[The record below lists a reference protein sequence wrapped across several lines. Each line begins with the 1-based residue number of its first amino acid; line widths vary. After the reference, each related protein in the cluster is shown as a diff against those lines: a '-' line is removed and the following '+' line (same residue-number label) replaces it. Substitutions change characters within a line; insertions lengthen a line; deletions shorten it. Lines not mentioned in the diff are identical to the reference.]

1 MNLEKILSKLIS
13 YPTISEKSNRD
24 LADFIINYLKAFG
37 IKAEKIEGD
46 KGRFNI
52 FSSIGPKNEGGIVLS
67 GHTDVVPVTG
77 QNWSFDPFKMT
88 KISDKLYGR
97 GSSDMKGF
105 IAVVLSLIK
114 KLNVKKMKKPLYLI
128 FSYDEEIG
136 CLGIQKLIP
145 FLKKIR
151 PKPKFCIVGEPTE
164 MKLVNQHKGKK
175 NFLVHFKGVEAHSS
189 LINDGVNSIN
199 YCSKFINFLEKKQK
213 YIEKQKDKTF
223 NPDFTTINVGT
234 ILGGIA
240 VNIIPNNCELE
251 FEIRDTPRF
260 KTKKLLVQI
269 NEFLSKLEKQMKQS
283 NNNCYIKLEE
293 QNNFPPLKTN
303 ENLEIISLCS
313 KQLRSNSI
321 NSVSFGTEAG
331 ILSELGFQTVVCGPG
346 SIAQAHKPDEYIEIN
361 QLRKCEDFI
370 EKIIGTLY

>member
-13 YPTISEKSNRD
+13 YPTISEKSNRE
-24 LADFIINYLKAFG
+24 LADFIINFLEIYR
-37 IKAEKIEGD
+37 IKAEKIEGE

-52 FSSIGPKNEGGIVLS
+52 FSMIGPKNEGGIVLS
-67 GHTDVVPVTG
+67 GHTDVVPAEG

-88 KISDKLYGR
+88 KIEDRLYGR
-97 GSSDMKGF
+97 GTSDMKGF
-105 IAVVLSLIK
+105 ISVVLSLMK
-114 KLNVKKMKKPLYLI
+114 KLKINKMKKPLYLI

-175 NFLVHFKGVEAHSS
+175 NFYVRFKGVEAHSS
-189 LINDGVNSIN
+189 LINDGVNAIN

-213 YIEKQKDKTF
+213 YIEKQKDTNFK
-223 NPDFTTINVGT
+223 PDFTTINIGKV
-234 ILGGIA
+234 LGGIA

-260 KTKKLLVQI
+260 KTEKLLGQI
-269 NEFLSKLEKQMKQS
+269 NEYLSKLERQMKQRNS
-283 NNNCYIKLEE
+283 KCSIKLKEL
-293 QNNFPPLKTN
+293 NDFPPLKTN
-303 ENLEIISLCS
+303 ENSEIISLCS

-331 ILSELGFQTVVCGPG
+331 VLSKLGFQTIVCGPG
-346 SIAQAHKPDEYIEIN
+346 SISQAHKPDEYIEIN
-361 QLRKCEDFI
+361 QLQKCEDFL
-370 EKIIGTLY
+370 EKIINTLY

>member
-13 YPTISEKSNRD
+13 YPTISEKSNRE
-24 LADFIINYLKAFG
+24 LADFIIDFLKVYE

-52 FSSIGPKNEGGIVLS
+52 FSMIGPKNEGGIVLS
-67 GHTDVVPVTG
+67 GHTDVVPVEG
-77 QNWSFDPFKMT
+77 QKWSYNPFIMT
-88 KISDKLYGR
+88 KIGDKFYGR

-105 IAVVLSLIK
+105 IAVVLSLMK
-114 KLNVKKMKKPLYLI
+114 KLKISKMKKPLYLI

-145 FLKKIR
+145 FLKKIK

-175 NFLVHFKGVEAHSS
+175 NYFVRFKGFEAHSS
-189 LINDGVNSIN
+189 LIKDGVNAIN

-213 YIEKQKDKTF
+213 FIQKQKDTNY
-223 NPDFTTINVGT
+223 NPGFTTINVGKV
-234 ILGGIA
+234 LGGIA

-251 FEIRDTPRF
+251 FEIRDIPRF
-260 KTKKLLVQI
+260 KTDKLLIQI
-269 NEFLSKLEKQMKQS
+269 KEYLSILEEQMKKE
-283 NNNCYIKLEE
+283 NNACYIELEE

-303 ENLEIISLCS
+303 ENSEIISLCS

-331 ILSELGFQTVVCGPG
+331 ILSQLGFQTIVCGPG
-346 SIAQAHKPDEYIEIN
+346 SITQAHKPDEYIEIN
-361 QLRKCEDFI
+361 QLQKCEDFI
-370 EKIIGTLY
+370 EKIINTLY